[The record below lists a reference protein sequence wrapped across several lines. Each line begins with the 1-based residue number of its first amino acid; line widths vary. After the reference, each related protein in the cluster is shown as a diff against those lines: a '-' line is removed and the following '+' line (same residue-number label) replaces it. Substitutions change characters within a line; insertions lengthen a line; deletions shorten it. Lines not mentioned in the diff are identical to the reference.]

1 MENCKE
7 NMHFHVRAQRDNRMW
22 HNTSNAGWEYSQGG
36 AYRKPILEQ
45 TLKLDIYGADNNVN
59 VMYCV
64 YIIAL

>member
-1 MENCKE
+1 
-7 NMHFHVRAQRDNRMW
+7 MW

-45 TLKLDIYGADNNVN
+45 TLKLDLYRADNNVN